1 VLILLAKIPTMF
13 LRNLSA
19 ALVGDALLAAPASAI
34 REGARSLR
42 IPSAMILRAKVSYV
56 GRGQLAFF
64 IVGLTLALLRSSHVL

>member
-13 LRNLSA
+13 LRNLPA
-19 ALVGDALLAAPASAI
+19 ALVGCALLAAPAGAI
-34 REGARSLR
+34 REGAHSLR
-42 IPSAMILRAKVSYV
+42 MPSAMIQRARISLI